1 MQHLQVHEL
10 LSQLISYLY
19 KNLITNFG
27 GRGRVGGNFKFYA
40 PQGKTHRKHYNQL
53 LSETADKAVNIW
65 SWAKD
70 WFPSLAAQILDGYFT
85 SNTLQVQSGRAM
97 FFHL

>member
-1 MQHLQVHEL
+1 M
-10 LSQLISYLY
+10 
-19 KNLITNFG
+19 
-27 GRGRVGGNFKFYA
+27 GGNFKFYA
-40 PQGKTHRKHYNQL
+40 SQGKTHRQHYNQI

-70 WFPSLAAQILDGYFT
+70 WFPFLGYPVLDEYFT
-85 SNTLQVQSGRAM
+85 SNMLQVQSGRAM

>member
-1 MQHLQVHEL
+1 M
-10 LSQLISYLY
+10 
-19 KNLITNFG
+19 
-27 GRGRVGGNFKFYA
+27 GGNFKFYVA
-40 PQGKTHRKHYNQL
+40 QGKKHRKHYNQI

-70 WFPSLAAQILDGYFT
+70 WCPFLGCPVLDGHFT
-85 SNTLQVQSGRAM
+85 SNMLQVQSGRAM

>member
-1 MQHLQVHEL
+1 M
-10 LSQLISYLY
+10 
-19 KNLITNFG
+19 
-27 GRGRVGGNFKFYA
+27 GGNFKFYV
-40 PQGKTHRKHYNQL
+40 PQGKTHRKYYDQI

-70 WFPSLAAQILDGYFT
+70 WFPFLGCPALDGQFT